1 MLVHASGHVNEK
13 NFVGLSVTSEGHIAC
28 GSEDNAVY
36 GYHQALPM
44 PITKLHFPPPSSNHA
59 SIFGDSGGDHHHP
72 HFVSSVC
79 WSWRGN
85 TLIAANSGGTTQVM
99 KLVCN

>member
-1 MLVHASGHVNEK
+1 MPAAGTGHVNEK
-13 NFVGLSVTSEGHIAC
+13 NFVGLSVTSDGHIAC

-36 GYHQALPM
+36 AYHHALPL
-44 PITKLHFPPPSSNHA
+44 PIAKLHLPPTSGSSA
-59 SIFGDSGGDHHHP
+59 SLCGDGGDHHHP

-79 WSWRGN
+79 WSWRGS

-99 KLVCN
+99 KLVSH